1 MMPDQLKEIML
12 DAQKKAYGDGLD
24 QSCLH
29 PYMWACKGHYYSS
42 GLSFYNFPYAFGGLF
57 AMGLYHMYE
66 LEGSSFVP
74 KYKAM
79 LKATPTASIEEAA
92 AMMGADLTKADF
104 WRESLQAFAELI
116 DEFCEIC
123 GE

>member
-1 MMPDQLKEIML
+1 MADQLKEIML

-24 QSCLH
+24 PEYLH

-42 GLSFYNFPYAFGGLF
+42 GLSFYNFPYAFDGMF
-57 AMGLYHMYE
+57 AMGLYHMFE
-66 LEGSSFVP
+66 QEGAAFVP

-79 LKATPTASIEEAA
+79 LKATPTKSIEDAA
-92 AMMGADLTKADF
+92 AMMGVDLTKPDF
-104 WRESLQAFAELI
+104 WRASLAAFSEMI

-123 GE
+123 EK